1 MACVPGKTPM
11 FYLQLLS
18 FGCLYLVTAFNPSSH
33 AVPLVATNL
42 IFSHEFVSL
51 FLIIID
57 LQHYVGFWYV
67 TQLFDISIH
76 KFLILMQS
84 NLQYFPFM
92 VTTSMLFKN
101 HCLPQREGYSLLKA
115 LLFYHL
121 HLDIKPSE
129 TDFCM
134 LELRFTFH
142 HQWIY
147 NSISMIQQR
156 GCLLTTAPHCQ
167 TCHNLLV

>member
-11 FYLQLLS
+11 FYLQLLC
-18 FGCLYLVTAFNPSSH
+18 FGCLYILTTFNPSSH
-33 AVPLVATNL
+33 AAPLVATNL
-42 IFSHEFVSL
+42 IFFYEFVSL
-51 FLIIID
+51 FLIITD
-57 LQHYVGFWYV
+57 LQHYVSFWYII
-67 TQLFDISIH
+67 QLFDISIH

-84 NLQYFPFM
+84 NLQCFFFPCM
-92 VTTSMLFKN
+92 VLFKN

-121 HLDIKPSE
+121 HLYIKPSE

-167 TCHNLLV
+167 TCHNLLI

>member
-1 MACVPGKTPM
+1 MLKIREMACVPGKTPM

-67 TQLFDISIH
+67 T
-76 KFLILMQS
+76 
-84 NLQYFPFM
+84 
-92 VTTSMLFKN
+92 
-101 HCLPQREGYSLLKA
+101 
-115 LLFYHL
+115 
-121 HLDIKPSE
+121 
-129 TDFCM
+129 
-134 LELRFTFH
+134 
-142 HQWIY
+142 
-147 NSISMIQQR
+147 
-156 GCLLTTAPHCQ
+156 
-167 TCHNLLV
+167 